1 VVAGHALGPGS
12 HLRAEIVFQEFF
24 TMHADATAV
33 SSMPSDEFFLA
44 RQPILGRD
52 QKLVAFEL
60 LFRAA
65 PEHEDAQL
73 TDYAAATATVISHV
87 SQLGMEQVV
96 GEQLAFVNV
105 DEVVL
110 MSDFVRFLPPDRVIL
125 EILETVQPTE
135 EVMARVREL
144 KELGFKFALDDV
156 IGHSEQVSKLIDLV
170 DVIKIDL
177 QGISRDE
184 LGCLVQSLRGSR
196 QKLLAEKVETVE
208 EFRLCMELGFEY
220 FQGYY
225 FARPAILSGKKISP
239 SELVVLRLLELIG
252 SDADNATIEAAV
264 KRDALLSLNLLR
276 LVNSRAAGPGRHI
289 ESVSQALVQLGRS
302 QLQRWLQILLYS
314 APDGRVELDSPLLQ
328 MATTRGRLLELM
340 SQTLR
345 PGDVPG
351 AETAFTVGIMSLM
364 DALLSIP
371 MAAILDRVDV
381 SQDVRAALLDR
392 VGDYG
397 AMLGVAEE
405 LEGAQCGRSLAL
417 ALGKLGLSVKQIRDI
432 ELAAFDWVRG
442 LGASTALAH

>member
-1 VVAGHALGPGS
+1 
-12 HLRAEIVFQEFF
+12 
-24 TMHADATAV
+24 MHADATAV
-33 SSMPSDEFFLA
+33 TSMPSDEFFLA

-73 TDYAAATATVISHV
+73 TDYAAATATVIAHA
-87 SQLGMEQVV
+87 SQLGMERVV

-125 EILETVQPTE
+125 EILETVLPTDA
-135 EVMARVREL
+135 VMARVREL

-177 QGISRDE
+177 KGVTREE
-184 LGCLVQSLRGSR
+184 LAGLVKSLRGAG

-208 EFRLCMELGFEY
+208 EFELCLELGFEY

-239 SELVVLRLLELIG
+239 SEMVVLRLLELIG
-252 SDADNATIEAAV
+252 SNADHAAIEAAV

-276 LVNSRAAGPGRHI
+276 LVNSRAAGPDRHI
-289 ESVSQALVQLGRS
+289 ESVSQALTQLG
-302 QLQRWLQILLYS
+302 RWLQILLYS
-314 APDGRVELDSPLLQ
+314 MPDGRVELNSPLLQ

-340 SQTLR
+340 SQALR
-345 PGDVPG
+345 PGDV
-351 AETAFTVGIMSLM
+351 ASADTAFTIGMMSLT
-364 DALLSIP
+364 DALLAIP
-371 MAAILDRVDV
+371 MSAILERVEV
-381 SQDVRAALLDR
+381 SQEVKAAMLERA
-392 VGDYG
+392 GDFG
-397 AMLGVAEE
+397 AMLSVAEE
-405 LEGAQCGRSLAL
+405 LEGKQCGRGLAR
-417 ALGKLGLSVKQIRDI
+417 ALDRLGLSVKQIREI

-442 LGASTALAH
+442 LGAYSKAH

>member
-1 VVAGHALGPGS
+1 
-12 HLRAEIVFQEFF
+12 
-24 TMHADATAV
+24 MHADATAV
-33 SSMPSDEFFLA
+33 TSMPPDQFFLA

-73 TDYAAATATVISHV
+73 TDFAAATATVISHA

-125 EILETVQPTE
+125 EILETVQPTDE
-135 EVMARVREL
+135 LLARVKEL

-170 DVIKIDL
+170 DVIKVDL
-177 QGISRDE
+177 KGVSREE
-184 LGCLVQSLRGSR
+184 LACLASSLRDAP

-208 EFRLCMELGFEY
+208 EFDLCMELGFEY

-225 FARPAILSGKKISP
+225 FARPAILSGRKISP

-252 SDADNATIEAAV
+252 SNADSAAIEAAV

-276 LVNSRAAGPGRHI
+276 LVNSRAAGPDTHI
-289 ESVSQALVQLGRS
+289 ESVSQALVQLGRN

-314 APDGRVELDSPLLQ
+314 TPDGRVELNSPLLQ

-340 SQTLR
+340 SLTLR
-345 PGDVPG
+345 PGDVAG
-351 AETAFTVGIMSLM
+351 AEAAFTIGMMSLM
-364 DALLSIP
+364 DALLSLP
-371 MAAILDRVDV
+371 MDRILERVDV
-381 SQDVRAALLDR
+381 SQEVKAALLGR
-392 VGDYG
+392 AGDYG
-397 AMLGVAEE
+397 AMLSVAEE
-405 LEGAQCGRSLAL
+405 LEGKQCGVSLKRAL
-417 ALGKLGLSVKQIRDI
+417 DKLGLSVKQIREI

-442 LGASTALAH
+442 LGAESQTH